1 MSNIGQIRRITYYYH
16 KMIDVYINPY
26 QYTASLK
33 NDHKGYNEM
42 LQSSFLT
49 LKFSILRVNAVYT
62 FKKNSFIITEI
73 NCITTFL

>member
-1 MSNIGQIRRITYYYH
+1 M
-16 KMIDVYINPY
+16 NPF
-26 QYTASLK
+26 QYTESLR
-33 NDHKGYNEM
+33 NDHKDHNEM

-49 LKFSILRVNAVYT
+49 FKFSILRVNAVYT